1 MNKLLIA
8 ILIAGVAT
16 LGAGM
21 MNAGFS
27 NSFMMNSGIDS
38 MIGNG
43 TQDSG
48 FNLLSGDTQRDNI
61 FNGSMMNN
69 NSYDD
74 CNSMMNEYFG

>member
-8 ILIAGVAT
+8 ILIAGIAT

-27 NSFMMNSGIDS
+27 NGSMMNSGFGS
-38 MIGNG
+38 MMDNG
-43 TQDSG
+43 IQNSG